1 MTMRIWYQ
9 LLAPNQRHAEFIAS
23 VQDLCNRIAAPGT
36 TVEVHGTDPGAH
48 GDNYRMFEYLDTV
61 VVMKNALRVRKQG
74 GYDAF
79 VLGNSLDPGIV
90 GLRELLDIPVLTV
103 MEVSC
108 HTACT
113 MGEKFGIVVPN
124 EKFMPKY
131 RELVAGYGLQQRF
144 AGVSTLRYERVAQ
157 LNRMFID
164 KAVAEATIEEFKA
177 ASRPLIAQG
186 AEVLVPIG
194 PPMSL
199 LAQHGV
205 REVDGAIVM
214 DGYSLLVKATEA
226 MVAMHRATGVC
237 VSRRGLYKSP
247 PPDLLRSGAEL
258 HGFED
263 ML

>member
-1 MTMRIWYQ
+1 MRIWYQ
-9 LLAPNQRHAEFIAS
+9 LLAPNTRHAEFIAS
-23 VQDLCNRIAAPGT
+23 VQKLCDNIAAPGT

-48 GDNYRMFEYLDTV
+48 GDNYRFFEYYDTMV
-61 VVMKNALRVRKQG
+61 VLKNALKVRKQG

-79 VLGNSLDPGIV
+79 VLGNSLDPGLV
-90 GLRELLDIPVLTV
+90 GLREILDIPVLTV

-131 RELVAGYGLQQRF
+131 REIVAGYGLQGRSV
-144 AGVSTLRYERVAQ
+144 GVSTMQYKRIAE
-157 LNRMFID
+157 LNGMFVD
-164 KAVAEATIEEFKA
+164 EKA
-177 ASRPLIAQG
+177 AQVTIDSFTTAARELVARG
-186 AEVLVPIG
+186 AEVVIPIG

-199 LAQHGV
+199 LAHKNV

-226 MVAMHRATGVC
+226 MVAMHKLTGKC
-237 VSRRGLYKSP
+237 VSRYSLAP
-247 PPDLLRSGAEL
+247 
-258 HGFED
+258 
-263 ML
+263 